1 MSNGKPLRLRRSINE
16 LQDEY
21 TKGDTKALETL
32 MRAWKGVKELP
43 PDDPRSFF
51 KLGGYHG
58 EPFRG
63 AGWGSATYWGGYCM
77 HGNILFPT
85 WHRVYL
91 VKLEEA
97 LRSIPGCE
105 DVTLPF
111 WDETSDASLING
123 IPWALTN
130 EKFVLDGQ
138 SIDNPLRSFRFP
150 ANIKDHIQ
158 FDPATDYSKP
168 KDYET
173 VRYPLS
179 GGRL

>member
-1 MSNGKPLRLRRSINE
+1 MSNGTPLRIRRSIAE

-21 TKGDTKALETL
+21 TKGNKKPLEDL
-32 MRAWKGVKELP
+32 MRAWKGIKELP

-63 AGWGSATYWGGYCM
+63 AGWGNASYWGGYCN
-77 HGNILFPT
+77 HGNVLFPT

-91 VKLEEA
+91 LKLEDA
-97 LRSIPGCE
+97 LRSIPGCA

-111 WDETSDASLING
+111 WDETSDDSLKSG
-123 IPWALTN
+123 IPSALTQ
-130 EKFVLDGQ
+130 ETFELDGQ
-138 SIDNPLRSFRFP
+138 TIPNPLRSFVFT
-150 ANIKDHIQ
+150 ANINDNISGD
-158 FDPATDYSKP
+158 DPDYSKP
-168 KDYET
+168 KGYET

-179 GGRL
+179 GLVGA